1 MDDESIADVDGL
13 LRRVPNWPNMTIRC
27 QQTGQLRA
35 TSACFKDRATE
46 NREVSVTLEK
56 ELLQA
61 NKTHQDAAKVEGFGL
76 AKVEA
81 GFVRNNLSQRQIIN
95 RDPIEDDPHH
105 ALIIG
110 DKTNKDLSKI
120 SRNSVLLIEPDEE
133 T

>member
-35 TSACFKDRATE
+35 TSACFKDRAT
-46 NREVSVTLEK
+46 EK